1 MKRLA
6 LALLL
11 TQTGCLAYLSKAAY
25 FQAELLAG
33 REPLEDVL
41 TSGELTPTQADRLRL
56 VPDIKAFGE
65 SIGLADTDNYD
76 TVNLG
81 WERGIYTVTAA
92 PPLSFEAKTWWFPIV
107 GGVPYIGFF
116 RDADAESRAA
126 RVAAKG
132 YETHIG
138 RASAYST
145 LGFFKDPVLP
155 GMLTWSEAE
164 LAETVLHELAH
175 ATLWIRGDAGFNE
188 TYATVVGETAVLQWL
203 DHHHGPVSA
212 ARVAFHHREEDWRA
226 YRAMLRAVHGEL
238 GAVYADAA
246 LSDVQKLAQKEAT
259 LAGLEGRLDAL
270 GLHDPERWRASLTR
284 SPWNNARLMGYRT
297 YDTGRANFD
306 ALMDACGGDVAA
318 FIARVEA
325 LARGAHDP
333 HAALRA
339 GLMGGC

>member
-1 MKRLA
+1 MRDLDSSPVPSLEPRVKRLA

-33 REPLEDVL
+33 REPLDDVL
-41 TSGELTPTQADRLRL
+41 TSGDLTPTQADRLRL

-81 WERGIYTVTAA
+81 WQRGIYTVTAA

-116 RDADAESRAA
+116 RDSDARKRAD

-145 LGFFKDPVLP
+145 LGFFRDPVLP
-155 GMLTWSEAE
+155 GMLDWDEAR

-175 ATLWIRGDAGFNE
+175 ATLANE
-188 TYATVVGETAVLQWL
+188 GMGQPSSRRPRTHTALREGKTHRNSLPPNSGYNHRHPVHRTDTSLPKHWYKNHPQEAIPRLTHTPPNNRVLQRTGY
-203 DHHHGPVSA
+203 HSKG
-212 ARVAFHHREEDWRA
+212 
-226 YRAMLRAVHGEL
+226 
-238 GAVYADAA
+238 
-246 LSDVQKLAQKEAT
+246 LSCSK
-259 LAGLEGRLDAL
+259 
-270 GLHDPERWRASLTR
+270 R
-284 SPWNNARLMGYRT
+284 SG
-297 YDTGRANFD
+297 
-306 ALMDACGGDVAA
+306 
-318 FIARVEA
+318 
-325 LARGAHDP
+325 
-333 HAALRA
+333 
-339 GLMGGC
+339 

>member
-1 MKRLA
+1 MKHLA

-11 TQTGCLAYLSKAAY
+11 TQPGCLAYLSKAAY

-41 TSGELTPTQADRLRL
+41 TSGDLTPTQADRLRL

-116 RDADAESRAA
+116 READAQRRAD
-126 RVAAKG
+126 RVAARG
-132 YETHIG
+132 YEPHIG

-145 LGFFKDPVLP
+145 LGFFRDPVLP
-155 GMLTWSEAE
+155 GMLDWDEAR

-188 TYATVVGETAVLQWL
+188 TYATVVGEAAVLQWL
-203 DHHHGPVSA
+203 DQRYGPVSA
-212 ARVAFHHREEDWRA
+212 ARVALHHREADWSA
-226 YRAMLRAVHGEL
+226 YRAMLRDVYL
-238 GAVYADAA
+238 DLDAVYTDPA
-246 LSDVQKLAQKEAT
+246 LSDLEKEVQKTIT
-259 LAGLEGRLDAL
+259 LGGLEGRLDDL
-270 GLHDPERWRASLTR
+270 GLHDPERWRASLN
-284 SPWNNARLMGYRT
+284 SAPWNNARLMGYRT
-297 YDTGRANFD
+297 YDTGRADFD
-306 ALMDACGGDVAA
+306 ALMQTCGGDIAA
-318 FIARVEA
+318 FIGRVEA
-325 LARGAHDP
+325 LAKGAHDP

-339 GLMGGC
+339 GLRDGC